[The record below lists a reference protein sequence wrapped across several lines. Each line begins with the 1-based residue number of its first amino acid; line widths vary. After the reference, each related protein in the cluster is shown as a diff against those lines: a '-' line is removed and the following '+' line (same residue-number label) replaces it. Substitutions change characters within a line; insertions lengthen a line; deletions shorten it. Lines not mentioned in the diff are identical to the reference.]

1 MKRVDLASS
10 IILLILSLVMLFE
23 VRRLDIGSLNL
34 PKEGLLPVVLAIL
47 LFVLSLV
54 LLARSIGGKK
64 ESVLSEKGPGMWNL
78 KRIGSVL
85 GLLGLAVFF
94 ERLGYVI
101 STFAFLVFLLG
112 VIEKQ
117 KWWMVFTV
125 ASLSSLISYLM
136 LGSLLDSPLPKGI
149 LGW

>member
-1 MKRVDLASS
+1 MKRIDLASS

-23 VRRLDIGSLNL
+23 ARKLDVGTLNM

-64 ESVLSEKGPGMWNL
+64 ESVLSEKEAGMWNL
-78 KRIGSVL
+78 KRIGSIL
-85 GLLGLAVFF
+85 GLLGLAVLF

-101 STFAFLVFLLG
+101 STFAFLLFLLG

>member
-1 MKRVDLASS
+1 MKKIDVSS
-10 IILLILSLVMLFE
+10 GIILLILSLVMLFE
-23 VRRLDIGSLNL
+23 ARKLDIGTLNL

-47 LFVLSLV
+47 LFILSLV
-54 LLARSIGGKK
+54 LIARSIGGKK
-64 ESVLSEKGPGMWNL
+64 ESAPSQKETGLWSP
-78 KRIGSVL
+78 KRIGAIL

-94 ERLGYVI
+94 ERVGYVI

-112 VIEKQ
+112 VIERQ
-117 KWWMVFTV
+117 KWWMALTV

-136 LGSLLDSPLPKGI
+136 LGSLLDSPLPKGL